1 VFIGPVNYGVNM
13 GFGVVK
19 YKCLICMNINDNII
33 PSG

>member
-13 GFGVVK
+13 GFGVVE
-19 YKCLICMNINDNII
+19 YKCLICIKINGNIK